1 MVEGYG
7 PMKPGNLFLQGAKSV
22 GDIRKMRL
30 KINALS
36 DGDALKK
43 FLRLFCEVFANAK
56 VKL

>member
-1 MVEGYG
+1 
-7 PMKPGNLFLQGAKSV
+7 MKPGNLFLQGAKSV
-22 GDIRKMRL
+22 GDIRKVRL

-56 VKL
+56 MKL